1 MPSPHLPLT
10 ACLGGWWVPRLSYI
24 LVSAKEKGRA
34 VEQRKVLLK
43 MAGRSNITLNFD
55 LRTASSNLD
64 SGS

>member
-1 MPSPHLPLT
+1 M
-10 ACLGGWWVPRLSYI
+10 PRLSYI